1 MENADDRLIKT
12 LTRLDEMSESLDS
25 IAEVESRFDKRLK
38 EMESDVE
45 GLFSTINDI
54 SGKLDALS
62 GALER
67 LTDAAKR
74 LSGVQEQG
82 KRLAEL
88 IGGLD
93 PEKLSASLE
102 ESSEKLLDVYGKLE
116 ALKSKSGNKVPK
128 KAKKKKE

>member
-25 IAEVESRFDKRLK
+25 IAEVESRFDKRLQ
-38 EMESDVE
+38 EMESD
-45 GLFSTINDI
+45 I
-54 SGKLDALS
+54 A
-62 GALER
+62 
-67 LTDAAKR
+67 DAAKR

-128 KAKKKKE
+128 KAKKKE

>member
-1 MENADDRLIKT
+1 
-12 LTRLDEMSESLDS
+12 MSESLDS
-25 IAEVESRFDKRLK
+25 IAEVESRFDKRLQ
-38 EMESDVE
+38 EMESDIE

-67 LTDAAKR
+67 LADAAKR

-116 ALKSKSGNKVPK
+116 ALKSKSINKVPK
-128 KAKKKKE
+128 KAKKKE

>member
-25 IAEVESRFDKRLK
+25 IAEVESRFDKRLQ

-88 IGGLD
+88 IGRLD

-128 KAKKKKE
+128 KAKKKE